1 MIIKYYQFIMT
12 NEKLPN
18 PNLMNIFYR
27 NFYSFSLVDCEWED
41 WSEWGDC
48 SKTCGG
54 GVKTGSRGKLQEEQF
69 GGIPCDGEATRQ
81 QDCNPDQCP
90 SM

>member
-1 MIIKYYQFIMT
+1 MKNT
-12 NEKLPN
+12 KLPN
-18 PNLMNIFYR
+18 SNRINMFKRDFFYT
-27 NFYSFSLVDCEWED
+27 FYSVDCKWSD

-54 GVKTGSRGKLQEEQF
+54 GVQNATRVKLQEELYD
-69 GGIPCDGEATRQ
+69 GLPCDGEATRQ

-90 SM
+90 SI